1 MNPRVVKRINRGTAT
16 GMVRAARIA
25 DRMGVIGMV
34 ATIANIPMV
43 RRTALT
49 DVASPTTIAL
59 ITMSRTIT
67 RRDRAYRAT
76 TTTDALTLAAW
87 TEIAHTLADYALAY
101 RRRTALQA
109 DLSRPAVNPELVAK
123 ITGFTIIVR
132 EVA

>member
-1 MNPRVVKRINRGTAT
+1 MRINMGTAT
-16 GMVRAARIA
+16 GMVRVMTTATRIA
-25 DRMGVIGMV
+25 DRVAGASMV
-34 ATIANIPMV
+34 ATIATMLMV

-49 DVASPTTIAL
+49 EVASPTTIVL
-59 ITMSRTIT
+59 ITISRTIT

-87 TEIAHTLADYALAY
+87 TEIAHPLADYALAY

-109 DLSRPAVNPELVAK
+109 DLSRSAVNPELVAK

>member
-1 MNPRVVKRINRGTAT
+1 MGTVT
-16 GMVRAARIA
+16 GMVRVMTTATRIA
-25 DRMGVIGMV
+25 DRVVGASMV
-34 ATIANIPMV
+34 ATMLMV

-49 DVASPTTIAL
+49 EGVSLTTIAL
-59 ITMSRTIT
+59 ITISRTIT

-87 TEIAHTLADYALAY
+87 TEIAHPLADYALAY

-109 DLSRPAVNPELVAK
+109 GLPRPAVNPELVAK

-132 EVA
+132 EVT